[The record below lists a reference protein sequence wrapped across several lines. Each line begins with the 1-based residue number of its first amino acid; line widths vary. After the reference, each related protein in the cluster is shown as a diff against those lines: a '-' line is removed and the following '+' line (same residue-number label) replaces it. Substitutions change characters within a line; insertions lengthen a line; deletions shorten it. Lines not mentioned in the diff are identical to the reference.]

1 MATIPTSLTPSWS
14 TLKRREQRRNRRYA
28 VTNTIL
34 RVSWLDSTG
43 QLKMSH
49 AKVLNVCELGMA
61 VDLPEAPRV
70 GSMIRFQSEKL
81 RLIGSA
87 TVRHARQT
95 GLKFIV
101 GLEFAD
107 GLRWQAPEGDVQEP
121 IPLASPDE

>member
-14 TLKRREQRRNRRYA
+14 SLKRKEQRRNRRYA

-61 VDLPEAPRV
+61 VELPESPKI

-87 TVRHARQT
+87 TVRHGRQA
-95 GLKFIV
+95 GLRFVV
-101 GLEFAD
+101 GVEFAD
-107 GLRWQAPEGDVQEP
+107 GLRWHPPEGDVEEP
-121 IPLASPDE
+121 IPLASSED